1 MGMKIEGREIRIE
14 DHYLDKVTYIPNHA
28 NGNAGHEDCEQGVII
43 EIREYVVMVLYCKG
57 RTVQATDPENLV
69 WG

>member
-1 MGMKIEGREIRIE
+1 MKIEGKELRKEF
-14 DHYLDKVTYIPNHA
+14 HYLDRVTYIPNHA

-43 EIREYVVMVLYCKG
+43 SWDMVTVKVLYSHN
-57 RTVQATDPENLV
+57 RVVQSTMPENLV